1 VPALP
6 VLADFFDNEAA
17 TLSSWLER
25 RSLRWARHYRTVPA
39 AGEDDGVDTLEGAGR
54 FAPSPTSELHLGNLR
69 TALVAWLFART
80 TGRGFRLRIEDLDTA
95 RVDAAAGVEA
105 GQVRDLAAIGLDF
118 DDPVVRQSE
127 RLDAYRDAIAG
138 LDTYPCYCTRREITE
153 AASAPHGDGYR
164 PYPGTCLRLSPA
176 RRAELAATRLPAL
189 RVRAD
194 AAKQTIF
201 DALHG
206 RVEGTVDDFVLLR
219 NDGTPAY
226 NLAVV
231 VDDLAMGV
239 DQVVRGDDLLSS
251 APRQAWL
258 ATRLGG
264 TPPHYAHVPLALNA
278 DGRRLA
284 KRDGAVSL
292 SALAALGI
300 GPDKVLS
307 LLTASLAL
315 SEPDEPVTPAVL
327 LDRFDPSA
335 LPTEPWVVGAQ
346 PA

>member
-1 VPALP
+1 
-6 VLADFFDNEAA
+6 
-17 TLSSWLER
+17 
-25 RSLRWARHYRTVPA
+25 
-39 AGEDDGVDTLEGAGR
+39 VDSPKGAGR
-54 FAPSPTSELHLGNLR
+54 YAPSPTSELHLGNLR
-69 TALVAWLFART
+69 TALVAWLFARS
-80 TGRGFRLRIEDLDTA
+80 TGREFRLRVEDLDTA
-95 RVDAAAGVEA
+95 RVAAAAGVERD
-105 GQVRDLAAIGLDF
+105 QVRDLEAIGLDF
-118 DDPVVRQSE
+118 DGALVRQSE
-127 RLDAYRDAIAG
+127 RLAVYAEATAR
-138 LDTYPCYCTRREITE
+138 LDTYPCYCTRKEIAE

-176 RRAELAATRLPAL
+176 RRAELAATRPPAL

-194 AAKQTIF
+194 GAKQTIV

-206 RVEGTVDDFVLLR
+206 PLDGTVDDFVLFR

-231 VDDLAMGV
+231 VDDVAMGV

-258 ATRLGG
+258 ASRLGG
-264 TPPHYAHVPLALNA
+264 TPPHYAHVPLALNT

-292 SALAALGI
+292 SALGALGI
-300 GPDKVLS
+300 GPEKVLT
-307 LLTASLAL
+307 LLATSLAL
-315 SEPDEPVTPAVL
+315 AEPDEPVTPAVL
-327 LDRFDPSA
+327 LDRFDPA
-335 LPTEPWVVGAQ
+335 ELPKDAWVVAQ